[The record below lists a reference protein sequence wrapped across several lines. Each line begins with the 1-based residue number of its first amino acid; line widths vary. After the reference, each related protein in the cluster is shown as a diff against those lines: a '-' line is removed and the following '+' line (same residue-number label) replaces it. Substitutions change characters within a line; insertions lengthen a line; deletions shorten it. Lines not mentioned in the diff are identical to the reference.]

1 MLTFVDYFAF
11 STFTVIRMYAILN
24 RDWKP
29 LVVVIP
35 LALVKPIL
43 AIVSF
48 ILARPFNH
56 PNNIDFEYE
65 DTLYVAQQA
74 GPPFGCVVQWV
85 KVSDDQLAKCVIHQ

>member
-1 MLTFVDYFAF
+1 MLRV
-11 STFTVIRMYAILN
+11 YAIWG

-29 LVVVIP
+29 LVIVIP
-35 LALVKPIL
+35 IALVKPIL
-43 AIVSF
+43 YIVSF
-48 ILARPFNH
+48 TLEYVLDRA
-56 PNNIDFEYE
+56 NIVWFQYE